1 MTISRK
7 TYLAFGGILALVLV
21 ISAVSYTSLSSQ
33 GATFSEYRSL
43 ARLTNA
49 IGRVQANMLM
59 TRMNV
64 KDFLIRASQEEVD
77 DVHHYRNLTSELVI
91 EAQGLAV
98 DPEHLELLDQV
109 QGLVNSY
116 ESHFNTVVGLQARRD
131 ELVDG
136 TLNVIGPQIERTLT
150 EIMESAFADDNAEA
164 AYRAG
169 VVLRNLLLGRLYV
182 MRFLVDNDTASY
194 ERVLSEFTE
203 LSDSA
208 EDLLASLE
216 NGQRRQLAGQATE
229 LIAEYSDAFRQ
240 VHDVITQRNAT
251 VTDELDVIGPDVAEL
266 VEGFKLAIKERQDTL
281 GPAATAAME
290 NALTVMIVVSLFSLL
305 AGAAA
310 AFLMG
315 RMISRPIT
323 GMTKAMTVLA
333 GGNIEVKIAGAGRRD
348 EIGKMAGAVQVFK
361 DNMIETRRLQA
372 ERAEAEKRAEQE
384 KRAAMN
390 KLADDFDSSVGNIV
404 ATVTTSANEMQSTAE
419 SMSSIAEETSS
430 QSTTVAAA
438 AEQASTNVQTVAS
451 ATEELS
457 SSIVEISRQVQR
469 QSEIAAQASDAAGQS
484 RQQVGELAEQAQSIG
499 EVVDLIT
506 SVAEQTNLLAL
517 NATIEAAR
525 AGDAGKG
532 FAVVASEVKNLA
544 NQTAKATDE
553 IAGQIKA
560 VQERTSS
567 TVEAIE
573 RIAETIHT
581 MTEIASVVASA
592 VEQQNAATQEIGRNV
607 QEAAT
612 GTQQVSSAI
621 TGVTQAS
628 SEAGSAS
635 TQVLAAASDL
645 SKQATG
651 LSAEVGRFLD
661 QVRAA

>member
-1 MTISRK
+1 MLKNTSINIR
-7 TYLAFGGILALVLV
+7 LALIVGLAIIGFVAVVAVALANLRANLLADRQTETRSLV
-21 ISAVSYTSLSSQ
+21 EAAVSFVDSHYQQYSTGELTEEQAQTRAASGVGAMLYGEEDYFFVIDGQ
-33 GATFSEYRSL
+33 GTMVMHPVSPELNGQDLTEL
-43 ARLTNA
+43 ADPSGFRFIQA
-49 IGRVQANMLM
+49 MMEQANAGGGFVAYQWPR
-59 TRMNV
+59 TGSDIPID
-64 KDFLIRASQEEVD
+64 KISYAAPFEAWDWIIGTGIYID
-77 DVHHYRNLTSELVI
+77 DV
-91 EAQGLAV
+91 
-98 DPEHLELLDQV
+98 
-109 QGLVNSY
+109 
-116 ESHFNTVVGLQARRD
+116 D
-131 ELVDG
+131 EVFWE
-136 TLNVIGPQIERTLT
+136 NV
-150 EIMESAFADDNAEA
+150 
-164 AYRAG
+164 
-169 VVLRNLLLGRLYV
+169 
-182 MRFLVDNDTASY
+182 
-194 ERVLSEFTE
+194 
-203 LSDSA
+203 
-208 EDLLASLE
+208 
-216 NGQRRQLAGQATE
+216 AT
-229 LIAEYSDAFRQ
+229 
-240 VHDVITQRNAT
+240 
-251 VTDELDVIGPDVAEL
+251 
-266 VEGFKLAIKERQDTL
+266 
-281 GPAATAAME
+281 
-290 NALTVMIVVSLFSLL
+290 
-305 AGAAA
+305 
-310 AFLMG
+310 
-315 RMISRPIT
+315 T
-323 GMTKAMTVLA
+323 GGLA
-333 GGNIEVKIAGAGRRD
+333 GGIALVIGIVSMLIARSVSLPVVRITGAMKKLAAGDIDVGIPAIGQKDEVG
-348 EIGKMAGAVQVFK
+348 EMALAVQVFK
-361 DNMIETRRLQA
+361 DNAVENRKLQA
-372 ERAEAEKRAEQE
+372 EQQEAEKRAEQQ
-384 KRAAMN
+384 KKAAMN

-404 ATVTTSANEMQSTAE
+404 STVTSSANEMQSTAE

-438 AEQASTNVQTVAS
+438 AEQASSNVQTVAA

-469 QSEIAAQASDAAGQS
+469 QSEIAEQASDAAGQS

-567 TVEAIE
+567 TVQAIE

-607 QEAAT
+607 QQAAT

-651 LSAEVGRFLD
+651 LSAEVRRFLD

>member
-1 MTISRK
+1 MLKNTSINIRLSLIVG
-7 TYLAFGGILALVLV
+7 LAAIGFVAIVAVALTNLRTNLLEDRQTETRSLV
-21 ISAVSYTSLSSQ
+21 EAAVSFVDSYYQRFRDGELTEEQARTQAAAGVGAMLYGNDDYFFVLNSQ
-33 GATFSEYRSL
+33 GTIVMHPVSPELIGQDLSQ
-43 ARLTNA
+43 LTDPNGVRF
-49 IGRVQANMLM
+49 IQEMLVQADAGGGFVPYQWARVGSDDPIDKISYAAPFEPWDWIIA
-59 TRMNV
+59 TG
-64 KDFLIRASQEEVD
+64 IYVD
-77 DVHHYRNLTSELVI
+77 DV
-91 EAQGLAV
+91 EAVFWENVAAMGGLAAAIA
-98 DPEHLELLDQV
+98 LLIGAV
-109 QGLVNSY
+109 SVAIARSVSLP
-116 ESHFNTVVGLQARRD
+116 VVRITGAMKKL
-131 ELVDG
+131 
-136 TLNVIGPQIERTLT
+136 
-150 EIMESAFADDNAEA
+150 A
-164 AYRAG
+164 AG
-169 VVLRNLLLGRLYV
+169 
-182 MRFLVDNDTASY
+182 D
-194 ERVLSEFTE
+194 
-203 LSDSA
+203 
-208 EDLLASLE
+208 
-216 NGQRRQLAGQATE
+216 
-229 LIAEYSDAFRQ
+229 
-240 VHDVITQRNAT
+240 
-251 VTDELDVIGPDVAEL
+251 LDVGIPAIGQKDEVGE
-266 VEGFKLAIKERQDTL
+266 
-281 GPAATAAME
+281 M
-290 NALTVMIVVSLFSLL
+290 AL
-305 AGAAA
+305 
-310 AFLMG
+310 
-315 RMISRPIT
+315 
-323 GMTKAMTVLA
+323 
-333 GGNIEVKIAGAGRRD
+333 
-348 EIGKMAGAVQVFK
+348 AVQVFK
-361 DNMIETRRLQA
+361 DNAVENRKLQA
-372 ERAEAEKRAEQE
+372 EQREAEERAEQE

-651 LSAEVGRFLD
+651 LSAEVRRFLD